1 MIERLMVKWMKIS
14 SRCTTVA
21 VVVLCGAIVLCAGC
35 QTPKQYHAEAD
46 KVAYGIIRQG
56 QKAALG
62 KTEPFSIERPSD
74 ILRRRLLVGQQLPV
88 AGQASYGS
96 DELDPIKLWPEP
108 KDPNTTGSSDLA
120 IGVHGGEAV
129 KLTLLDALAVGARN
143 SSAYQTQKE
152 QVFGAA
158 LSLDQVRHDFG
169 NQVNSSLSA
178 LAQSDKSSGSTVN
191 GADYGAGIGWSR
203 QLENGMQLQS
213 AFATDLAVL
222 LTGGHPS
229 SLGQTAD
236 ASIKIPLLRGAGV
249 AIAREPLTQA
259 ERNVLYAVWNF
270 EKYKQDFAVSIASGY
285 LGVLRQ
291 MDQVVNSEE
300 NYKALI
306 TSTRRIKRLAEAG
319 MLPQI
324 QVDQAVQ
331 DELNARNNWVLAQQ
345 GYYNRIDDFKVV
357 LGLPTDANVVL
368 DRSEL
373 TRLDEQYRNS
383 LIETIVIDPNA
394 PVPPADAPVILRAA
408 GGEKAGPLEMDPE
421 EAVRIAL
428 KHRNDLLVSMGE
440 VFDNQR
446 QVVVAADQLRA
457 ELTFL
462 GTARVGEAR
471 GIGGA
476 TEPDA
481 QLRLDRGR
489 YNALLT
495 LDLPIDRQIERDN
508 YRAAIVNFEQ
518 AVRSQQSLEDTIKQD
533 VRGSLR
539 DLLDARETVQIQ
551 ALAVKLAEQ
560 RVRSTNLF
568 LQAGRAQVRDLLDAQ
583 NSLLSSQNA
592 LTAAFVAYRV
602 AELQLQ
608 RNMGVL
614 AVNEEGLWRE
624 YRPGDPND
632 TGK

>member
-1 MIERLMVKWMKIS
+1 MTERQAIGTKTVSAQHGVK
-14 SRCTTVA
+14 
-21 VVVLCGAIVLCAGC
+21 VVVALCGGILLFAGC
-35 QTPKQYHAEAD
+35 QTPKQYHEKAD
-46 KVAYGIIRQG
+46 KVAYGIIKQG
-56 QKAALG
+56 QKVALG
-62 KTEPFSIERPSD
+62 KEEPFSIDRPSD
-74 ILRRRLLVGQQLPV
+74 ILRRRLLVEQHLPV
-88 AGQASYGS
+88 ADKASYGS

-108 KDPNTTGSSDLA
+108 KEPNTTGSSDLFVE
-120 IGVHGGEAV
+120 VHDDEAV

-143 SSAYQTQKE
+143 SPAYQTQKE
-152 QVFGAA
+152 QVFAAA
-158 LSLDQVRHDFG
+158 LNLDEVRHDFG
-169 NQVNSSLSA
+169 NQVSSSLSA
-178 LAQSDKSSGSTVN
+178 LAQSDKSSGSTQN
-191 GADYGAGIGWSR
+191 GADYGAGVGWSR
-203 QLENGMQLQS
+203 QLENGVQLQS

-236 ASIKIPLLRGAGV
+236 ASIKIPLLRGSGV

-270 EKYKQDFAVSIASGY
+270 EKYKQDFAVNIASGY

-291 MDQVVNSEE
+291 MDQVRNSQE
-300 NYKALI
+300 NYRALI

-319 MLPQI
+319 TLPQI

-331 DELNARNNWVLAQQ
+331 DELNARNNWVLSQQ
-345 GYYNRIDDFKVV
+345 GYYNRIDDFKVL

-373 TRLDEQYRNS
+373 TRLDEKYRTT
-383 LIETIVIDPNA
+383 LIEQVVVDPNA
-394 PVPPADAPVILRAA
+394 PVPPADAPVVLRPA
-408 GGEKAGPLEMDPE
+408 GNEKAGPLEMDPE
-421 EAVRIAL
+421 ETIKIAL
-428 KHRNDLLVSMGE
+428 KHRDDLLVSMGE
-440 VFDNQR
+440 VYDNQR

-457 ELTFL
+457 ELTLL
-462 GTARVGEAR
+462 GTARLGEAR

-481 QLRLDRGR
+481 SLRFNRGT

-508 YRAAIVNFEQ
+508 YRAAIVNLEQ
-518 AVRSQQSLEDTIKQD
+518 AIRSQQSLEDTIKQD

-551 ALAVKLAEQ
+551 ALAVALAEK
-560 RVRSTNLF
+560 RVRSTNMF

-614 AVNEEGLWRE
+614 TVNEKGLWTE

-632 TGK
+632 PNK

>member
-1 MIERLMVKWMKIS
+1 MMCKRVLKWNELLP
-14 SRCTTVA
+14 CGLA
-21 VVVLCGAIVLCAGC
+21 ALCLCAVLVLITGC
-35 QTPKQYHAEAD
+35 QTPKEYHAKAD
-46 KVAYGIIRQG
+46 KVAYGIIKQG
-56 QKAALG
+56 QNKAIG
-62 KTEPFSIERPSD
+62 REEPFDIDRPSD
-74 ILRRRLLVGQQLPV
+74 TLRRRLLKEQHLAVV
-88 AGQASYGS
+88 DAASYGA

-108 KDPNTTGSSDLA
+108 KEPNRTGSSDLFVQVED
-120 IGVHGGEAV
+120 GNSV
-129 KLTLLDALAVGARN
+129 KLTLLDALEVGARN
-143 SSAYQTQKE
+143 SPKYQTQKE
-152 QVFGAA
+152 LVFAA
-158 LSLDQVRHDFG
+158 AINLDETRHEFG
-169 NQVNSSLSA
+169 NQFNSSLSA
-178 LAQSDKSSGSTVN
+178 LASSDKSSGNTVN
-191 GADYGAGIGWSR
+191 GTDYGASVGWSR
-203 QLENGMQLQS
+203 TLENGVQLQS

-222 LTGGHPS
+222 LTAGHPES
-229 SLGQTAD
+229 IGQTAD
-236 ASIKIPLLRGAGV
+236 VSVKIPLLRGAGV

-259 ERNVLYAVWNF
+259 ERDVLYAVWNF
-270 EKYKQDFAVSIASGY
+270 EKYKQDFAVSVATGY

-291 MDQVVNSEE
+291 MDQVRNSQE
-300 NYKALI
+300 NYKSLI

-319 MLPQI
+319 LLPQI

-331 DELNARNNWVLAQQ
+331 DELNARNNWVLAGQSYLN
-345 GYYNRIDDFKVV
+345 GLDNFKVL

-373 TRLDEQYRNS
+373 TRLNEQYRNN
-383 LIETIVIDPNA
+383 LIEKMVTDANA
-394 PVPPADAPVILRAA
+394 PVPPADAPVVLRAA
-408 GGEKAGPLEMDPE
+408 GAERKGPLEIDPDV
-421 EAVRIAL
+421 AVKTAF
-428 KHRNDLLVSMGE
+428 KHRDDLLVSMGV
-440 VFDNQR
+440 VFDSQR

-457 ELTFL
+457 EFTIL
-462 GTARVGEAR
+462 GTARTGSLR
-471 GIGGA
+471 GIGSA

-481 QLRLDRGR
+481 QLRFDRGR

-508 YRAAIVNFEQ
+508 YRISIVNLER
-518 AVRSQQSLEDTIKQD
+518 AVRAQETLEDTIKQD
-533 VRGSLR
+533 IRSSLR

-551 ALAVKLAEQ
+551 ALAVTLAEQ

-614 AVNEEGLWRE
+614 TVNEKGLWQE

-632 TGK
+632 TGR